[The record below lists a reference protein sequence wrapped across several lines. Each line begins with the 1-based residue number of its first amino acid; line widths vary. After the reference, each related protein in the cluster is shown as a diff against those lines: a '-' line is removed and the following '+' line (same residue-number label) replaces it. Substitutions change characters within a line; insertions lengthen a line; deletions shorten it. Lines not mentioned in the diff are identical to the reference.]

1 MSPVS
6 LDKNPSSE
14 KILFDL
20 DAIGPD
26 NKLPLRNRSLE
37 TVTMTS
43 VWQYLRKPETLLEDL
58 KRVLV
63 PGGKIYIVNQDG
75 A

>member
-1 MSPVS
+1 MSPIS
-6 LDKNPSSE
+6 LENNPSSE

-20 DAIGPD
+20 DTIGPD
-26 NKLPLRNRSLE
+26 NKLPLRDRCLE

-43 VWQYLRKPETLLEDL
+43 VWQYLRKPEALLEDL

-63 PGGKIYIVNQDG
+63 PGRTVYVINQDG